1 MHLAVDASPL
11 LLRSAGVKNYL
22 YHWIAA
28 LRQSGHPHRVSPF
41 PLLDRIGDLTHEQ
54 STLSSWQ
61 TLPRIAL
68 LLGSNYGPGWLNRL
82 LNHRADV
89 FHATNQVHRPVP
101 GMALTATL
109 HDMTCWLMPELHT
122 PANVAADQRFASQ
135 IAARADGLIA
145 VSENTRQDAIR
156 LLGLPPDKVVTIHSG
171 VDPRFFAAT
180 SADADALR
188 TRLHLHKPFLLN
200 LGTVEPRKNLDTLLD
215 AWTQLRRDD
224 YELVIAGPM
233 GWAAGATARRI
244 QSGLPGVRYLGYVAE
259 ADLPALTK
267 AAAVFVYP
275 SLYEGFG
282 FPVAQAM
289 ACGVP
294 VVTSNTSC
302 LPEITG
308 EGALHV
314 DPRSPAELAIALD
327 RLLDS
332 PMLRSALGA
341 AGQLR
346 ARTCFQWAE
355 CAAKS
360 WRFFE
365 RYQRS

>member
-1 MHLAVDASPL
+1 MHVAVDASPL

-22 YHWIAA
+22 YHWIGA
-28 LRQSGHPHRVSPF
+28 LRQAAHGHRVSPF
-41 PLLDRIGDLTHEQ
+41 PFLDQIGDLTHEQ
-54 STLSSWQ
+54 STLSPSQ
-61 TLPRIAL
+61 TIPRIAFL
-68 LLGSNYGPGWLNRL
+68 LASNHGPAWVNRL
-82 LNHRADV
+82 ANHRAHI

-109 HDMTCWLMPELHT
+109 HDLTCWLMPELHT

-156 LLGLPPDKVVTIHSG
+156 LLGLHPDKVVTIHSG
-171 VDPRFFAAT
+171 VDPRFFTVTAAE
-180 SADADALR
+180 ANALR
-188 TRLHLHKPFLLN
+188 HRLNLHKPFLLN

-215 AWTQLRRDD
+215 AWAQLRRDD
-224 YELVIAGPM
+224 HELVLAGPM

-244 QSGLPGVRYLGYVAE
+244 QASPPGVRYLGYVAE
-259 ADLPALTK
+259 GDLPALTK
-267 AAAVFVYP
+267 AAAVFAYP

-294 VVTSNTSC
+294 VLTSNTSC

-308 EGALHV
+308 PGALHV
-314 DPRSPAELAIALD
+314 DPRSPAEIAAALG

-332 PMLRSALGA
+332 PALRSTLGA
-341 AGQLR
+341 AGQNR
-346 ARTCFQWAE
+346 ALQHFQWAD
-355 CAAKS
+355 CAKKS

-365 RYQRS
+365 QYQQS

>member
-28 LRQSGHPHRVSPF
+28 LRQAAHGHRVSPF
-41 PLLDRIGDLTHEQ
+41 PFLDRIGNLTHEQ
-54 STLSSWQ
+54 STLSPRQ

-89 FHATNQVHRPVP
+89 FHATNQVHHPVP

-109 HDMTCWLMPELHT
+109 HDLTCWLMPELHT
-122 PANVAADQRFASQ
+122 PANVAADHRFAAR

-156 LLGLPPDKVVTIHSG
+156 LLGLHPDKVVTIHSG

-180 SADADALR
+180 DADANALR
-188 TRLHLHKPFLLN
+188 ARLRLSKPFLLN

-215 AWTQLRRDD
+215 AWIQLRRDD
-224 YELVIAGPM
+224 FELVIAGPM

-289 ACGVP
+289 ACAVP

-314 DPRSPAELAIALD
+314 DPRSPAELAAALG
-327 RLLDS
+327 RLLDA
-332 PMLRSALGA
+332 PALRSALGG
-341 AGQLR
+341 AGQFR
-346 ARTCFQWAE
+346 ARTHYQWAE
-355 CAAKS
+355 CARKS
-360 WRFFE
+360 WQFFA